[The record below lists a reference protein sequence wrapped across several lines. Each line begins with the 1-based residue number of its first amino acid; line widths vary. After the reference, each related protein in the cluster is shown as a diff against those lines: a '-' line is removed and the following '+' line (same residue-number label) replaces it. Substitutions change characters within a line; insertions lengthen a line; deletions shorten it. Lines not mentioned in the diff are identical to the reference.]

1 MGVGEL
7 KKACPPLDGRFFQV
21 PRRDLSG
28 GMLGLLPQDTGKI
41 ARFGRLFCLVGW
53 FHQAQPFVL
62 DDKP

>member
-28 GMLGLLPQDTGKI
+28 GMLGLLAFSLLIVDVENFTLNLSRK
-41 ARFGRLFCLVGW
+41 RCFSWRRV
-53 FHQAQPFVL
+53 
-62 DDKP
+62 